1 MVKTQDKIEITLT
14 VGDKVKN
21 YFIDIEKDMKD
32 FIDAVLDKF
41 DLMIRDYVSMK
52 EFDKNWDDTSEAEK
66 VVADSI
72 IEGLSK

>member
-1 MVKTQDKIEITLT
+1 MVNDKIEIVLT
-14 VGDKVKN
+14 VDGKVKN

-32 FIDAVLDKF
+32 FVDIVLDKF
-41 DLMIRDYVSMK
+41 DMILRDYVTTK
-52 EFDKNWDDTSEAEK
+52 EFKKNWDDTSEAEK